1 MSINMANVKSIT
13 LGGVSVKKIEDTNGN
28 VLWSGGESEY
38 RKLDY
43 IKFSGNEYVY
53 LSDVSLSLDNA
64 RFDITFEYTYLN
76 NSQAI
81 FGSGSSDRDYDIQ
94 TSGKYL
100 YGKSSSIY
108 NNLVDNG
115 KYKLTVN
122 TGSSSSNTSVSTSVY
137 DYQNGTTKNTSRNLS
152 NTFALLSFSYIGCF
166 ETDGNKSNYFK
177 SKLFEFN
184 FTRNGNV
191 LIKKVTLV
199 PCQRKSDNVCGLYDT
214 TRQKFYPMAGT
225 VITDGAR
232 GNVVDENW
240 DLT

>member
-1 MSINMANVKSIT
+1 MSIDMKNVKSIT
-13 LGGVSVKKIEDTNGN
+13 LGGVEVKKIEDTSGRL
-28 VLWSGGESEY
+28 LWGGVESKY

-43 IKFSGNEYVY
+43 IKFSGNEYVH
-53 LSDVSLSLDNA
+53 LSDVSLSLDDA

-76 NSQAI
+76 NNQAI
-81 FGSGSSDRDYDIQ
+81 FGNGRSDRDYDIQ
-94 TSGKYL
+94 TNGKYIFA
-100 YGKSSSIY
+100 KSSSIY

-115 KYKLTVN
+115 KYKLTFN
-122 TGSSSSNTSVSTSVY
+122 TGSSTSNTSVSTSVY
-137 DYQNGTTKNTSRNLS
+137 DYQTGETDNRSRQLS
-152 NTFALLSFSYIGCF
+152 NTFALLSFDYIGCF
-166 ETDGNKSNYFK
+166 VEDDTKSNYFK

-191 LIKKVTLV
+191 IIKKVTLV

-214 TRQKFYPMAGT
+214 TRQKFYPMEGT